1 MSADLART
9 PLYDLHRSLGARLVS
24 FAGFS
29 MPVQYRSI
37 LEEHRA
43 VRERA
48 GLFDVSHMG
57 QFDLLGPGAEASLE
71 TLLSCA
77 VATLQ
82 PGQVRYGV
90 LCNQDGG
97 VVDDV
102 TVYRRGAEDFFLC
115 VNAANIAKDYRWVE
129 GHLGAHTTLRDRSG
143 ETGLLALQ
151 GPSANAVLGPLCDL
165 DLGSLR
171 RFRFAAAA
179 VGGVPCL
186 VSRTGYTGSDGYELY
201 VGADGA
207 ERLFRALLEAGSAE
221 GLEPA
226 GLGARDTLRLEAAL
240 PLYGHELDDDTSPYE
255 AGLDRF
261 VKRERGG
268 FIGAEALE
276 VRPLTK
282 RLVGFVLE
290 GPGVARADHTID
302 CEGREIGRV
311 TSGGPSPTLGKS
323 IGLGYVPPAFAALGT
338 RLEVRVRKRQ
348 IEASVVATPFF
359 KNASPGATGKRG

>member
-9 PLYDLHRSLGARLVS
+9 PLYDLHRSLGARLVP

-57 QFDLLGPGAEASLE
+57 QFDLSGPGAEASLE
-71 TLLSCA
+71 SLLSCH
-77 VATLQ
+77 VATLE

-90 LCNQDGG
+90 LCNRDGG

-102 TVYRRGAEDFFLC
+102 TVYRRDTEDFFLC
-115 VNAANIAKDYRWVE
+115 VNAANIDKDYRWVE
-129 GHLGAHTTLRDRSG
+129 AHLAPHTTLRNGSAD
-143 ETGLLALQ
+143 TGLLALQ
-151 GPSANAVLGPLCDL
+151 GPKASAVVGALCDFEP
-165 DLGSLR
+165 GSLR
-171 RFRFAAAA
+171 RFRFLTGS

-186 VSRTGYTGSDGYELY
+186 VSRTGYTGSEGYELY
-201 VGADGA
+201 VAAGDA
-207 ERLFRALLEAGSAE
+207 ERLFRALLEAGSAA

-240 PLYGHELDDDTSPYE
+240 PLYGHELDDDTSPFE

-261 VKRERGG
+261 VKRDRGG
-268 FIGAEALE
+268 FVGAEALAT
-276 VRPLTK
+276 RPLTK
-282 RLVGFVLE
+282 KLVGFVLE
-290 GPGVARADHTID
+290 GPGVARADHTIHSA
-302 CEGREIGRV
+302 GREIGRV

-323 IGLGYVPPAFAALGT
+323 IGLGYVPPALAALGT
-338 RLEVRVRKRQ
+338 RLEVLVRTRR
-348 IEASVVATPFF
+348 IEALVVATPFF
-359 KNASPGATGKRG
+359 KKATAATPETA